1 MVGQGGKAK
10 CVTNYVG
17 LKHFCSPQERALYLG
32 PEFAKSVAGLHVPT
46 QKMQVLIVFCGHD
59 KIAGQEPDSPGFIV
73 TATQT

>member
-17 LKHFCSPQERALYLG
+17 LKHFCSPQEGALYLG
-32 PEFAKSVAGLHVPT
+32 SEFAKSVAGLHVPT